1 MSEIRIFGQ
10 QLHDF
15 LIELTP
21 PGTGETATERQ
32 NAETLRLLYQK
43 FSENDLNSAAQ
54 LLTEDYE
61 GLDVPSGEIARGRD
75 GWRRRQE
82 ANRAPLPDAT
92 TEIKFLS
99 IRGDFAV
106 AEVIN
111 RGTHTRPFP
120 LPDGSSLPPSGRKIE
135 ALSCELYEF
144 RDGSITRGR
153 LYYDFLTVAQQ
164 LGLPV

>member
-1 MSEIRIFGQ
+1 MSDMRLFGQ
-10 QLHDF
+10 QLHDV
-15 LIELTP
+15 LAELVSSR
-21 PGTGETATERQ
+21 TGDTATELQ
-32 NAETLRLLYQK
+32 NAGTLRLLYQK
-43 FSENDLNSAAQ
+43 FSENDLDFAAQ

-99 IRGDFAV
+99 VKGDFAV

-120 LPDGSSLPPSGRKIE
+120 LPDGNSLPPSGRKIE

-144 RDGSITRGR
+144 RNGAIARGR

-164 LGLPV
+164 LGVPV

>member
-1 MSEIRIFGQ
+1 MSDMRLFGQ
-10 QLHDF
+10 ELHDF
-15 LIELTP
+15 LVELTSS
-21 PGTGETATERQ
+21 GKGETTTERR

-43 FSENDLNSAAQ
+43 FSENDLDSAAR

-82 ANRAPLPDAT
+82 ANRAPLPDAK

-99 IRGDFAV
+99 VKGDFAV

-111 RGTHTRPFP
+111 RGTHTVPLP

-144 RDGSITRGR
+144 RDGAISRGR
-153 LYYDFLTVAQQ
+153 LYYDFLTVMQQ